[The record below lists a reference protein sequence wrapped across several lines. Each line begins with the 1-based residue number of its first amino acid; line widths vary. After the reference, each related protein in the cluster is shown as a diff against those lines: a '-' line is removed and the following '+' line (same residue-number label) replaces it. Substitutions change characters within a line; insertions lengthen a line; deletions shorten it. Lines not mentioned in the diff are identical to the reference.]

1 MSIHTSQLVITESGR
16 TIIVPLTGE
25 QTLGRPTKK
34 TWPDIPVRSGV
45 VSRKHARL
53 VTDDS
58 GTSYEDLESLN
69 GTLLNGVPVAP
80 GTAVRLKSGDLLRI
94 HGPEDESGDL
104 DVLIRFEEVHPR
116 TEPAAGLPHAQQKA
130 ATSAAPQP
138 AMPSAAPQ
146 PAMSS
151 AAPRK
156 AVSSAAP
163 RNANRPSVH
172 DGPAL
177 SIDIFDRTVGTP
189 RAPKVLLRDISM
201 VIPSGSMVLILGGS
215 GAGKT
220 TFVNAVM
227 GYEPANARILFG
239 GVDLYEHYD
248 KMKYEVGYVPQQD
261 LLRMNDTV
269 YNTLF
274 NAAQMKLPAKY
285 KDRTLNVH
293 LDETLDLLGLSPQR
307 DSLVGKLSGGQRKR
321 LSIAVEYIGNPSL
334 FFLDEPDSGLD
345 GTMAEQLM
353 KNLRDIA
360 DLGKIVMVISHSPDR
375 AFDLFDKVIVL
386 TKDSVEGSGHLAF
399 YGSPRE
405 ALSYFDVD
413 SLEHIVRRVNRT
425 DEGGEGLADYYI
437 DKYKK
442 NREIM
447 IYE

>member
-16 TIIVPLTGE
+16 TIIVPLAGE

-45 VSRKHARL
+45 VSRKHGRL

-69 GTLLNGVPVAP
+69 GTLLNGAPVAP

-116 TEPAAGLPHAQQKA
+116 TEPAAGLSPAQQEA
-130 ATSAAPQP
+130 A
-138 AMPSAAPQ
+138 PSAAP
-146 PAMSS
+146 
-151 AAPRK
+151 RNV
-156 AVSSAAP
+156 VSSAAP
-163 RNANRPSVH
+163 QSAGRSAAH

-248 KMKYEVGYVPQQD
+248 QMKYEVGYVPQQD